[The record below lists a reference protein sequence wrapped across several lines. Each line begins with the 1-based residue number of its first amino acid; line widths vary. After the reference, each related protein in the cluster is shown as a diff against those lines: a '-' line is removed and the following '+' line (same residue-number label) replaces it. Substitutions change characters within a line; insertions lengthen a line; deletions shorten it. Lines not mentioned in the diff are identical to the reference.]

1 MSQKTTPVDSTFFK
15 QLILL
20 SKLTYNALD
29 VNIMIVGHFVF
40 ILSFFL
46 NKKNRHVAIRM
57 NYNIFSA
64 FLYKFSI

>member
-29 VNIMIVGHFVF
+29 VNIMIVGPF
-40 ILSFFL
+40 IFIISFFKQEKQTCCSSDEL
-46 NKKNRHVAIRM
+46 
-57 NYNIFSA
+57 
-64 FLYKFSI
+64 